1 MMLLGRD
8 LAEGVWNS
16 GSLHSRALGRSTC
29 ARTGMPCSSSSP
41 ARSCGI
47 SSSKRGCVARPTME
61 SSGAADESATL
72 PWQHSLVERI
82 EQELA
87 TLADAD
93 LERIAAIVDAMTGA
107 LPGGLTAWVRQLV
120 DQERDRRI
128 GKYYP
133 LRPATDAIEDF
144 EMPNC
149 IAAAKRL
156 RDHSIDLPL
165 VARLDAVVDEL
176 EALR

>member
-1 MMLLGRD
+1 MWD
-8 LAEGVWNS
+8 IVEQAGVS
-16 GSLHSRALGRSTC
+16 
-29 ARTGMPCSSSSP
+29 
-41 ARSCGI
+41 
-47 SSSKRGCVARPTME
+47 RPTHDGVVWGRRRIGDA
-61 SSGAADESATL
+61 SVAAFASGTNRTRARHT
-72 PWQHSLVERI
+72 
-82 EQELA
+82 
-87 TLADAD
+87 ADAD
-93 LERIAAIVDAMTGA
+93 LERIAAIVDVMTGA

-165 VARLDAVVDEL
+165 VALLDAVVDEL
-176 EALR
+176 EVLR